1 MNRQRRDKLKNA
13 AKLIGEASMI
23 IDSVCSEEED
33 SMDNYP
39 ENLQG
44 TETYERMEGSVD
56 IMNDLMDDLD
66 HAVEKIMSVI

>member
-1 MNRQRRDKLKNA
+1 MNRKRRDKLKNA

-56 IMNDLMDDLD
+56 IMNDLMYDLD
-66 HAVEKIMSVI
+66 HTVEKIMSVI

>member
-1 MNRQRRDKLKNA
+1 MNRKRRDKLKNA

-56 IMNDLMDDLD
+56 IMNDLIDDLD

>member
-1 MNRQRRDKLKNA
+1 MNRKRRDKLKNA